1 VDSSTDSRCTSF
13 LRYARDILGANVLF
27 TNTNLVDMERLLTNI
42 GKQIAGS
49 SDIILKMD
57 TDELL
62 TVYNN
67 KTNMLSPNSIQ
78 EYLSG
83 FVGNETHPLHLNGN
97 SRVGYVQSGFAKEE
111 VCRDNLYPSLD
122 KYFLGNLDYQAYF
135 KMVHDSKTQ
144 LTPKKRNNKM
154 VYDSK
159 TLLTS
164 NKMII
169 NLGGHASSTINED
182 HRTQFGIVHY
192 HNRCVEIQI
201 KNSKTVLER
210 SNHISPS
217 DTDEEAK
224 VKLAA
229 KFGCSPVDMCNTC
242 EFNQGFNSYHKAIIY
257 LQYMDCEEKYRKEY
271 YAESKGDGSKQ
282 NADLVHILQISNK
295 RFKLS

>member
-135 KMVHDSKTQ
+135 KMV
-144 LTPKKRNNKM
+144 
-154 VYDSK
+154 YDSK

-164 NKMII
+164 KEMKI
-169 NLGGHASSTINED
+169 NLGGHAHSIMNED

-192 HNRCVEIQI
+192 ARRCLEIQI
-201 KNSKTVLER
+201 KNTKTVLER
-210 SNHISPS
+210 SNYISPS

-242 EFNQGFNSYHKAIIY
+242 EFKSEKGFSSSHKVRMY

-271 YAESKGDGSKQ
+271 YARTKGDGFKQ

>member
-1 VDSSTDSRCTSF
+1 MDSSTDSRCTSF

-27 TNTNLVDMERLLTNI
+27 TNTNLVGMGRLLTNI

-49 SDIILKMD
+49 SDMIIKMD

-62 TVYNN
+62 TVYD
-67 KTNMLSPNSIQ
+67 KSSNMLSPNTI
-78 EYLSG
+78 EGYLSG
-83 FVGNETHPLHLNGN
+83 FVGNETHPLRLNGN
-97 SRVGYVQSGFAKEE
+97 SRVGYVQGGFTKEE
-111 VCRDNLYPSLD
+111 VCRDDLYPSLD
-122 KYFLGNLDYQAYF
+122 KYFLGDVGFNAYF
-135 KMVHDSKTQ
+135 
-144 LTPKKRNNKM
+144 KM

-164 NKMII
+164 KRMGI
-169 NLGGHASSTINED
+169 NLGGHAIEKDIKKENEN

-201 KNSKTVLER
+201 KNCKTILER
-210 SNHISPS
+210 TNYISPS

-229 KFGCSPVDMCNTC
+229 KFGCSPVDICNTC
-242 EFNQGFNSYHKAIIY
+242 SFKKGFSSSHKAIYY
-257 LQYMDCEEKYRKEY
+257 LQYLDCEEKYRKQY
-271 YAESKGDGSKQ
+271 YGPTKGDRLRQ
-282 NADLVHILQISNK
+282 NVDLVHVLHTSNK